1 MTAKLPASAY
11 PTRAAIERAFKA
23 AVRCGMKPSG
33 FRIAPGGVIE
43 IIDTSAKPPQDEFDQ
58 WLLTRST

>member
-23 AVRCGMKPSG
+23 AKACGMKPAG
-33 FRIAPGGVIE
+33 FRVAPGGVIE
-43 IIDTSAKPPQDEFDQ
+43 IIDASATPPQSEYDQ
-58 WLLTRST
+58 WRASQST